1 MASNRCN
8 SLPATDRALGSGMET
23 ESWAILGSAEP
34 WQFKCAQYVKQVYLI
49 ESGHRIQCI
58 NAVLA
63 NPMCIY
69 TANPMCIYTL
79 RFQPFAANLMQHFTI
94 AANHAASSKL
104 VVSVCAELYNVWLW
118 VVGVVWHE
126 TGSYFSWNVSRLA
139 ETTQPAANQSNNFW
153 MDRGLIP
160 VGFLMHSGPQKYFK

>member
-63 NPMCIY
+63 NPMCIC

-118 VVGVVWHE
+118 GWFDVTQVAIFPGRCWGWQRPPSRQPISQITFGWTEVW
-126 TGSYFSWNVSRLA
+126 
-139 ETTQPAANQSNNFW
+139 
-153 MDRGLIP
+153 
-160 VGFLMHSGPQKYFK
+160 FL